1 MGMRAEPAQEAAGMA
16 PAEAAAG
23 WIEVEVVRAERGY
36 CRSLRLRLPPAT
48 VLSQA
53 VERSGLLHAS
63 RFSAPVAGY
72 AVYGERA
79 DPERRL
85 QNGDRIELLAAL
97 VTDPK
102 QARRRRAGRAPTGR
116 RPGQRP

>member
-1 MGMRAEPAQEAAGMA
+1 MT
-16 PAEAAAG
+16 PAEAAG

-36 CRSLRLRLPPAT
+36 CRSLRLRLPSAA
-48 VLSQA
+48 VLGQA

-79 DPERRL
+79 DPGRPL

-102 QARRRRAGRAPTGR
+102 QARRRRAGWTPAAGRR